1 MKIGKQA
8 RRDAKEL
15 FLACRRDGVLN
26 ETRVRQTV
34 AQVLASKP
42 RNYLAALTHF
52 QRLLELDIQSRTV
65 RIENAVPTSESQMAT
80 LKASLTQKY
89 GAGLDFQF
97 FVDPTL
103 IGGLRIQIGS
113 DVFDGTVKTRLAA
126 LENSF

>member
-8 RRDAKEL
+8 RRDAKDL
-15 FLACRRDGVLN
+15 FLACKRDGVLD

-34 AQVLASKP
+34 TQVLASKP

-52 QRLLELDIQSRTV
+52 QRLVELDIQIRTV
-65 RIENAVPTSESQMAT
+65 RIENAVPTSESLMAD
-80 LKASLTQKY
+80 LKTSLTGRY

-113 DVFDGTVKTRLAA
+113 DVFDGTVKTRLAS

>member
-8 RRDAKEL
+8 RRDAKDL
-15 FLACRRDGVLN
+15 FLACRRDGVLD

-34 AQVLASKP
+34 TQVLASKP

-52 QRLLELDIQSRTV
+52 QRLVELDIQSRTV
-65 RIENAVPTSESQMAT
+65 HIENAVPTSESLMAD
-80 LKASLTQKY
+80 LKTSLTGRY

-103 IGGLRIQIGS
+103 IGGLRIRIGS
-113 DVFDGTVKTRLAA
+113 DVFDGTVKSRLAD
-126 LENSF
+126 LETRF

>member
-8 RRDAKEL
+8 RRDGKDL
-15 FLACRRDGVLN
+15 YRMCLSDGVLN

-34 AQVLASKP
+34 TQVLASKP

-52 QRLLELDIQSRTV
+52 QRLVELDIQGRTV

-113 DVFDGTVKTRLAA
+113 DVFDGTVKTRLAS

>member
-8 RRDAKEL
+8 RRDAKDL
-15 FLACRRDGVLN
+15 FLACKRDGVLD

-34 AQVLASKP
+34 TQVLASTP
-42 RNYLAALTHF
+42 RNCRAGVTHCP
-52 QRLLELDIQSRTV
+52 RPVELDIPSRTV
-65 RIENAVPTSESQMAT
+65 RIENAVPAAESLMAD
-80 LKASLTQKY
+80 LKTSLTGRY

-103 IGGLRIQIGS
+103 IGGLRIRIGS
-113 DVFDGTVKTRLAA
+113 DVFDGTVKTRLAS

>member
-52 QRLLELDIQSRTV
+52 QRLVELDIQSRTV

>member
-8 RRDAKEL
+8 RRDAKDL
-15 FLACRRDGVLN
+15 FLACKRDGVLD

-34 AQVLASKP
+34 TQVLASKP

-52 QRLLELDIQSRTV
+52 QRLVELDIQIRTV
-65 RIENAVPTSESQMAT
+65 RIENAVPTSESLMAD
-80 LKASLTQKY
+80 LKTSLTGRY

-103 IGGLRIQIGS
+103 IGGLRIRIGS
-113 DVFDGTVKTRLAA
+113 DVFDGTVKTRLAS

>member
-65 RIENAVPTSESQMAT
+65 RSENAVPTSESQMAT
-80 LKASLTQKY
+80 LKANLTQKY

>member
-80 LKASLTQKY
+80 LKANLTQKY

-103 IGGLRIQIGS
+103 IGGLRIQICS

>member
-8 RRDAKEL
+8 RRDAKDL
-15 FLACRRDGVLN
+15 FLACKRDGVLD

-34 AQVLASKP
+34 TQVLASKP

-52 QRLLELDIQSRTV
+52 QRLVELDIQSRTV
-65 RIENAVPTSESQMAT
+65 RIENAVPTSESLMAD
-80 LKASLTQKY
+80 LKTSLTGRY

-103 IGGLRIQIGS
+103 IGGLRIRIGS
-113 DVFDGTVKTRLAA
+113 DVFDGPVKTRLAS

>member
-8 RRDAKEL
+8 RRDAKDL
-15 FLACRRDGVLN
+15 FLACKRDGVLD

-34 AQVLASKP
+34 TQVLASKP

-52 QRLLELDIQSRTV
+52 QRLVELDIQSRTV

>member
-1 MKIGKQA
+1 
-8 RRDAKEL
+8 
-15 FLACRRDGVLN
+15 
-26 ETRVRQTV
+26 
-34 AQVLASKP
+34 
-42 RNYLAALTHF
+42 
-52 QRLLELDIQSRTV
+52 
-65 RIENAVPTSESQMAT
+65 MAT

-97 FVDPTL
+97 FVDPSL

>member
-8 RRDAKEL
+8 RRDAKDL
-15 FLACRRDGVLN
+15 FLACKRDGVLD

-34 AQVLASKP
+34 TQVLASKP

-52 QRLLELDIQSRTV
+52 QRLVELDIQSRTV
-65 RIENAVPTSESQMAT
+65 RIENAVPTSESLMAD
-80 LKASLTQKY
+80 LKTSLTRRY

-103 IGGLRIQIGS
+103 IGGLRIRIGS
-113 DVFDGTVKTRLAA
+113 DVFDGTVKSRLAD
-126 LENSF
+126 LETRF

>member
-8 RRDAKEL
+8 RRDAKDL
-15 FLACRRDGVLN
+15 FLACRRDGVLD

-34 AQVLASKP
+34 TQVLASKP

-52 QRLLELDIQSRTV
+52 QRLVELDIQIRTV
-65 RIENAVPTSESQMAT
+65 RIENAVPTSESLMAD
-80 LKASLTQKY
+80 LKTSLTGRY

-103 IGGLRIQIGS
+103 IGGLRIRIGS
-113 DVFDGTVKTRLAA
+113 DVFDGTVKSRLAD
-126 LENSF
+126 LETRF

>member
-8 RRDAKEL
+8 RRDAKDL
-15 FLACRRDGVLN
+15 FLACKRDGVLD

-34 AQVLASKP
+34 TQVLASKP

-52 QRLLELDIQSRTV
+52 QRLVELDIQSRTV
-65 RIENAVPTSESQMAT
+65 RIENAVPTSESLMAD
-80 LKASLTQKY
+80 LKTSLTGRY

-103 IGGLRIQIGS
+103 IGGLRIRIGS
-113 DVFDGTVKTRLAA
+113 DVFDGTVKTRLAS

>member
-8 RRDAKEL
+8 RRDGKDLYRMCLSE
-15 FLACRRDGVLN
+15 GVLN

-34 AQVLASKP
+34 TQVLASKP

-52 QRLLELDIQSRTV
+52 QRLVELDVQGRTV

-80 LKASLTQKY
+80 LKANLTQKY
-89 GAGLDFQF
+89 GTGLDFQF

-103 IGGLRIQIGS
+103 IGGLRVQIGS

>member
-8 RRDAKEL
+8 RRDAKDL
-15 FLACRRDGVLN
+15 FLACNRDGVLD

-34 AQVLASKP
+34 TQVLASKP

-52 QRLLELDIQSRTV
+52 QRLVELDIQSRTV
-65 RIENAVPTSESQMAT
+65 RIENAVPTSESLMAD
-80 LKASLTQKY
+80 LKTSLTGRY

-103 IGGLRIQIGS
+103 IGGLRIRIGS
-113 DVFDGTVKTRLAA
+113 DVFDGTVKSRLAD
-126 LENSF
+126 LETRF

>member
-8 RRDAKEL
+8 RRDAKDL
-15 FLACRRDGVLN
+15 FLACKRDGVLD

-34 AQVLASKP
+34 TQVLASKP

-52 QRLLELDIQSRTV
+52 QRLVELDIQSRTV
-65 RIENAVPTSESQMAT
+65 HIENAVPTSESLMAD
-80 LKASLTQKY
+80 LKTSLTGRY

-103 IGGLRIQIGS
+103 IGGLRIRIGS
-113 DVFDGTVKTRLAA
+113 DVFDGTVKSRLAD
-126 LENSF
+126 LETRF